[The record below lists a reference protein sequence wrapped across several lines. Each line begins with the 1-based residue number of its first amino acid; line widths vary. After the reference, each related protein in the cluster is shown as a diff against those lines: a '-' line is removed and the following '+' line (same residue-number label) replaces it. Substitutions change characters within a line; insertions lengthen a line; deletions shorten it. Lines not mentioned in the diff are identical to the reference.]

1 MFYILSYKTFILC
14 FGIIA
19 SSSFLL
25 VNWTFLKISEEY
37 VFSLIYTLLCHTR
50 PTHDL
55 SGAFAR
61 ILSLSLSLYLYMQEY
76 NYQDCVS
83 HDFFLN

>member
-25 VNWTFLKISEEY
+25 VNWTFLKMSQEY

-61 ILSLSLSLYLYMQEY
+61 ILSLSLYLYMQEY